1 MSTRLYEYAELLKE
15 RYAARHG
22 GNAPLEDE
30 LLDRLDGVWLAMTE
44 AERAESKQVALA
56 TKALIYRGLV
66 KSDNSASDGRSV
78 GPSTR
83 TAHREVGQSYA

>member
-22 GNAPLEDE
+22 GNTALEDE

-44 AERAESKQVALA
+44 AERIESKQVALA
-56 TKALIYRGLV
+56 TKALIFRDLV
-66 KSDNSASDGRSV
+66 KSSDCASDGISV
-78 GPSTR
+78 DPSTR
-83 TAHREVGQSYA
+83 TEHRVLGQSYA